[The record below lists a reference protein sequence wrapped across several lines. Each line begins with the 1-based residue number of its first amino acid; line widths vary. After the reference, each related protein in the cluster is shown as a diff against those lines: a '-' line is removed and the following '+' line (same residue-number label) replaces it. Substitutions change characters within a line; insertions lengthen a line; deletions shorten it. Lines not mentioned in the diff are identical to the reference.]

1 MTRSRN
7 ACHWFFDW
15 LQQESFSHNS
25 LYKILFIYKKKF
37 IMVISTNCFNCNCR
51 FTHSSSSCIYGVCT
65 HTHTHTHFVTN
76 HHMKKCVSLIFVWIA
91 IKKFFP
97 QFKNFAKLHQS
108 ISKKEL
114 VPKWCQTISAMCN
127 SDLVLILCLGK

>member
-1 MTRSRN
+1 MHVIDSLIDYNKKVFRIIHYTRFYSSTRR
-7 ACHWFFDW
+7 
-15 LQQESFSHNS
+15 NS
-25 LYKILFIYKKKF
+25 LWWFQQIASIAIADLHIQALLASMEFA
-37 IMVISTNCFNCNCR
+37 
-51 FTHSSSSCIYGVCT
+51 